1 LRPLASHFLPFPRAT
16 GSHRSPKASLTDA
29 SNIHSGNGCKLNAP
43 TIRARLFKIGG
54 LIRVTTRRVWAHF
67 SSSYPYRELF
77 AQVLSNLRRHAE
89 ELAHRS
95 RGAPDLPL
103 PGDGLP

>member
-1 LRPLASHFLPFPRAT
+1 MIRLLLPSKGIADGREQY
-16 GSHRSPKASLTDA
+16 S
-29 SNIHSGNGCKLNAP
+29 CKLNAP

-89 ELAHRS
+89 ELAHHS

>member
-1 LRPLASHFLPFPRAT
+1 MLLRRYGLAGTEMSQAQ
-16 GSHRSPKASLTDA
+16 
-29 SNIHSGNGCKLNAP
+29 CP

-54 LIRVTTRRVWAHF
+54 PIRVTTRRVWAHF

-89 ELAHRS
+89 SLAHRS
-95 RGAPDLPL
+95 RGLPDLPL
-103 PGDGLP
+103 PGDGPPRLAVT